1 MYRIHFFLLAFI
13 FSCAGKS
20 QTEIKNINPDKSV
33 VCFIYHRFGDSKYP
47 STNVS
52 VKDFEN
58 HLRFLTENKFQVLTL
73 TEALN
78 YLESDEP
85 LRKTVVL
92 SIDDGYKSFYEN
104 ALPLLKKYKMPATL
118 FINTETVGSND
129 YMSWLQLKEAMVAN
143 VEIGN
148 HTHTH
153 RYFLNESVK
162 TRYATFEKEIL
173 TSQTIIADHLNV
185 TPSIFAYPFGE
196 FDEGMKAV
204 VKKLNFRCAV
214 AQYSGV
220 LHLDMDSY
228 QLPRFPMAEAY
239 SEVSK
244 FAEKASMKP
253 LRVVTQSF
261 YKTLLT
267 EGMKKPELS
276 ITIENT
282 GLDFDRAQCF
292 VQGSDCNL
300 KIHHDNTK
308 AVISMQATQD
318 ITSRRRT
325 LYTVTIPDKK
335 GNWYW
340 FSHLWINPKV
350 K

>member
-1 MYRIHFFLLAFI
+1 MYRIYFFFFAFI
-13 FSCAGKS
+13 LSCTGKS
-20 QTEIKNINPDKSV
+20 QTETKNINPDKTV
-33 VCFIYHRFGDSKYP
+33 VCFVYHRFGDSRYP

-73 TEALN
+73 IEALN

-118 FINTETVGSND
+118 FINTETVGSKD
-129 YMSWLQLKEAMVAN
+129 YMNWSELKEAMTAN

-153 RYFLNESVK
+153 SYFLNESEK

-196 FDEGMKAV
+196 FDEGMKDV

-220 LHLDMDSY
+220 IYLGMDSY
-228 QLPRFPMAEAY
+228 QLPRFPMAENY
-239 SEVSK
+239 SELSK
-244 FAEKASMKP
+244 FEEKVSMNP
-253 LRVVTQSF
+253 LRV
-261 YKTLLT
+261 LT
-267 EGMKKPELS
+267 RSSSQTRLMDDNEKPELS
-276 ITIENT
+276 ITIDNT
-282 GLDFDRAQCF
+282 GMDFDRVQCF
-292 VQGSDCNL
+292 VQGSDCNMEVQ
-300 KIHHDNTK
+300 HDRTK
-308 AVISMQATQD
+308 SVISIQAKQN

-340 FSHLWINPKV
+340 FSHLWINTNV